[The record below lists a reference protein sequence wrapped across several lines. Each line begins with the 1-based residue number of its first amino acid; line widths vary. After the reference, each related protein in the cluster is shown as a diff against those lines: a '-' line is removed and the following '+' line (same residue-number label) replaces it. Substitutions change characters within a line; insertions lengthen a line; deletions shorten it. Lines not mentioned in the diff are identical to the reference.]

1 MSEGKQAL
9 IAYRLEMSDEM
20 MSDAR
25 SLLDEERWKSA
36 VNRLYYAVFQV
47 VSALMLQEGI
57 RIKSHSGAKA
67 MLELHFIKTGRIE
80 KQWSKFYN
88 DLSDSREES
97 DYGAFVSYTANDVLP
112 LLPQTEEFIAL
123 IKELITKCV

>member
-20 MSDAR
+20 LSDAR
-25 SLLDEERWKSA
+25 SLIDEERWKSA
-36 VNRLYYAVFQV
+36 VSRLYYSVFQV
-47 VSALMLQEGI
+47 VSALMIQEDI

-80 KQWSKFYN
+80 KSWSKFYN
-88 DLSDSREES
+88 DLSDSQPGRKRLRCL
-97 DYGAFVSYTANDVLP
+97 YKLHR
-112 LLPQTEEFIAL
+112 
-123 IKELITKCV
+123 